1 MNLLMISFNTRLK
14 RFQVFLALPP
24 IFVINHTVLNFEV
37 VLQATSLFKHHYD
50 SVMLVVSFN
59 ISICHKI
66 DFEKGLRIR
75 TLTKA
80 VAELYLFWNFGKL
93 SIFVTQVLTEKKTTK
108 PRLRKGSDFPIL
120 CIIVCIV
127 SQEHVAYQDQW

>member
-1 MNLLMISFNTRLK
+1 MKLSHKYNLAGMWYHLTKDLP
-14 RFQVFLALPP
+14 LAYLD
-24 IFVINHTVLNFEV
+24 TAL
-37 VLQATSLFKHHYD
+37 
-50 SVMLVVSFN
+50 
-59 ISICHKI
+59 SI
-66 DFEKGLRIR
+66 ETGLRFR

-127 SQEHVAYQDQW
+127 SQEHVAYQDQ